1 MLIENFNILKKLRLP
16 ESIFMNIISYTYQ
29 VQDKKLIEDIKHNYE
44 SKKDIY
50 ELYRNIWIVEMNEV
64 EPEDKE
70 WLINDL
76 YRYANDDIA
85 TMLGHVVKFYNIFFR
100 NKYLKTVKDIN
111 KYIIKLEEEKNIIK
125 EINIF
130 WGLFTIEERNEFI
143 STF

>member
-1 MLIENFNILKKLRLP
+1 MSIENFNILKKLRLL

-44 SKKDIY
+44 SKKHIY
-50 ELYRNIWIVEMNEV
+50 EIYRNIWIVEMNEV

-85 TMLGHVVKFYNIFFR
+85 TMLGYIVKFYNIFFR

-111 KYIIKLEEEKNIIK
+111 KYIINLEEEKNIIK